1 MSKANTEDFVKARNA
16 IVTGIRRQM
25 LGPGMERTE
34 SSAGEEDLAH
44 ERLRTSP
51 SNYSC
56 GILYPLENA
65 CTAPLETAEEEKS
78 VEEDASAEVV
88 ENAKLADDEFSER
101 LNLANQLRPSSFGI
115 TFFADHA
122 IDHVRVHVSFG
133 TYAEETDE
141 DDRSCFVR
149 TPHAYDIDL
158 SFEAG
163 DFAEGPQ
170 LLKRSESEVGLQ
182 AVLKGMRRRMNAADT
197 DGPMAVTLMLQN
209 TKEKGERIVP
219 TPDECIFQ
227 PEIRVVSE
235 ENGIR
240 FVAQERMEEALRTD
254 VPITEEEEEEE
265 AGLALL
271 YREKKSY
278 ASGHGV
284 SVDWEITPSVDGTGS
299 GVVFSEF
306 VPTYEVPAMNYEL
319 REPDGELSMK
329 YYSDLVEAPASEKIK
344 KLELLVA
351 SYERWIAKQEARC
364 ASLSKPED
372 HAAGERN
379 LAACRRSARRMRS
392 GLKLLEN
399 DASVRLAF
407 TLANRAMFLQRIYGV
422 MQQSLSHE
430 KHYEDDADVVA
441 ALRQMDAKNASD
453 AAAKWRPFQLA
464 FLLMS
469 LTGIVQENAEDGKAD
484 RALVDLIWF
493 PTGGGK
499 TEAYLGLS
507 AFTIFY
513 RRLAHPDSYGG
524 TNIIMRYTLR
534 MLTGQQFIR
543 AATLVCACEIIRQE
557 SQRAGEAG
565 KPAVASRRKKSSP
578 QKAQLS
584 GPTYPGRLGDEPITI
599 GLWMGSTH
607 VPIRNAD
614 AKSVLG
620 EMKWNKYA
628 ENKFH
633 VLRCPWCGT
642 ELVPAKRQTGR
653 WGYVADGA
661 HTSSCC
667 PQEEC
672 PFHDHLPLQMV
683 DEELYRQP
691 PTILIGTIDKFV
703 QVAWKSEVGAFFAG
717 RGPELII
724 QDELHLIAGP
734 LGSIAG
740 LYEMGLDEIFRA
752 HGHCPK
758 IIASTATIRR
768 AALQC
773 AALYD
778 RRVAQFP
785 APGIDAEDSYFARA
799 DKHRPGRLYVGILP
813 ASMRKA
819 TMEIRLISDLLG
831 LVQALDAPTEIKDAF
846 WTLTA
851 YFNAIRELGQC
862 HTLIADEVQGDLT
875 SFAQRWKS
883 DRRGLYTEHVKELT
897 SQKTTTELNQ
907 ALEDLESLTYTGT
920 KGQPHPVDLLLA
932 SNMLSVGIDVARLN
946 LMLMV
951 GQTKLVSEYIQA
963 SSRVGRQTPGVVFV
977 LYDANRS
984 RDRSYYER
992 FHSFHASLYR
1002 YVEPTGV
1009 TPFSYPACDRA
1020 LHAVAV
1026 GVLRQIPELADDK
1039 DAQHFSLD
1047 AYQQEIDALLEAFC
1061 QRCGDVQRA
1070 MHMDPKPAEDNIRER
1085 LHAFFA
1091 LWSRRASEENG
1102 QGTDGAGGLTYGK
1115 MVALQETPRLMRP
1128 FGASEEWPGEVETL
1142 ISMRSVEPGILGN
1155 VRF

>member
-1 MSKANTEDFVKARNA
+1 MSKASTEELVKARSA
-16 IVTGIRRQM
+16 IIEGIRRQM

-34 SSAGEEDLAH
+34 SAAGEEDLEH

-56 GILYPLENA
+56 GILYPLENTDA
-65 CTAPLETAEEEKS
+65 AASEEVENEEA

-88 ENAKLADDEFSER
+88 EGAKLSNDEFSER

-122 IDHVRVHVSFG
+122 IDHVRVHVTFG
-133 TYAEETDE
+133 TYAEETGKDE
-141 DDRSCFVR
+141 RTYFVR
-149 TPHAYDIDL
+149 TPHVYDIDL

-163 DFAEGPQ
+163 DFAKGPQ

-182 AVLKGMRRRMNAADT
+182 ATVTAMRRRMNAEDA

-209 TKEKGERIVP
+209 TKKKGERIVP

-240 FVAQERMEEALRTD
+240 FVAQEQIEAALRTGL
-254 VPITEEEEEEE
+254 PSAEEEEE

-284 SVDWEITPSVDGTGS
+284 SVDWKIEPSADGTGS
-299 GVVFSEF
+299 GTITSEF

-319 REPDGELSMK
+319 RETYIHKADGELSMK
-329 YYSDLVEAPASEKIK
+329 YYSDLVEVPASEKLT
-344 KLELLVA
+344 KLEHLVT
-351 SYERWIAKQEARC
+351 SYERWITEQEARC
-364 ASLSKPED
+364 SSLSKPSD
-372 HAAGERN
+372 RAAGERN
-379 LAACRRSARRMRS
+379 LAACRLSARRMRS
-392 GLKLLEN
+392 GLKLLAE
-399 DASVRLAF
+399 DDSVRLAF
-407 TLANRAMFLQRIYGV
+407 ALANRAMFLQRLYGA
-422 MQQSLSHE
+422 MQRSLSH
-430 KHYEDDADVVA
+430 KKRYEDDAEVAA
-441 ALRQMDAKNASD
+441 ALRQMAAKNASD

-469 LTGIVQENAEDGKAD
+469 LAGIVQDAPDDDAD

-513 RRLAHPDSYGG
+513 RRLAYPESYGG
-524 TNIIMRYTLR
+524 VNIIMRYTLR

-543 AATLVCACEIIRQE
+543 AATLICACEIIRQE
-557 SQRAGEAG
+557 SQGAGQAEDAF
-565 KPAVASRRKKSSP
+565 VTSRRTKTAVP
-578 QKAQLS
+578 PKAKRS

-599 GLWMGSTH
+599 GLWMGRTH
-607 VPIRNAD
+607 VPPKNAD
-614 AKSVLG
+614 AKKLFDVLPG
-620 EMKWNKYA
+620 NASA

-642 ELVPAKRQTGR
+642 ELVPAKRKTGR
-653 WGYVADGA
+653 WGYVADGT
-661 HTSSCC
+661 HTSFCC
-667 PQEEC
+667 PQATC
-672 PFHDHLPLQMV
+672 PFHDRLPLQIV

-691 PTILIGTIDKFV
+691 PTLLIGTIDKFA

-752 HGHCPK
+752 HGHHPK

-768 AALQC
+768 AAQQC

-785 APGIDAEDSYFARA
+785 APGIDAEDSYFACA
-799 DKHRPGRLYVGILP
+799 DEHRPGRLYVGILP

-831 LVQALDAPTEIKDAF
+831 LVQALDEPAEIKDAF

-862 HTLIADEVQGDLT
+862 QTLIADEVQGDLT

-883 DRRGLYTEHVKELT
+883 ERRGLYPEHVKELT
-897 SQKTTTELNQ
+897 SRTTTTELNQ

-992 FHSFHASLYR
+992 FRSFHASLYR

-1026 GVLRQIPELADDK
+1026 GVLRQIPELAGDK
-1039 DAQHFSLD
+1039 DAQHFSLG
-1047 AYQQEIDALLEAFC
+1047 AYQKEIDALIEAFC
-1061 QRCGDVQRA
+1061 RRCGDVQRA
-1070 MHMDPKPAEDNIRER
+1070 MHMDPGPAEDNMRER

-1102 QGTDGAGGLTYGK
+1102 QGADGLTYGQ
-1115 MVALQETPRLMRP
+1115 MVALQEAPRLLRP
-1128 FGASEEWPGEVETL
+1128 FGASEERAGEVETL
-1142 ISMRSVEPGILGN
+1142 TSMRSVEPGILGN